1 MNRRNF
7 IRDIALS
14 IAMTLVP
21 RVLQP
26 IDSNIIEEDS
36 NNGIYWYIYTYGS
49 NTEYTKGSFTLNDL
63 NQIAI
68 NYYNK

>member
-21 RVLQP
+21 RILQP
-26 IDSNIIEEDS
+26 IDSNIVEDEA

-49 NTEYTKGSFTLNDL
+49 NTEYTKCSFTFNDH

-68 NYYNK
+68 KYYNQ